1 MPSVQDP
8 AVLLE
13 VILQEAGTP
22 EKDLSLITRAFET
35 ATNGILIA
43 DASRAGL
50 PIIYASQAFYEFTGY
65 AIEEVIGQSCRFL
78 QGQGTN
84 PQTVATIR
92 QALQNQQSFRGEI
105 LNYRKNGEPFWNLL
119 RIEPIFSQGKL
130 RYFIGV
136 QTDITAQKQAEEKLR
151 QFEKI
156 FNSANDLMSLV
167 SKDFIYLAVNQA
179 YLDRYKKSYNEI
191 VRHHIK
197 DLHGEEFFVQ
207 RRKNLERAFAGEH
220 LRTQHWI
227 YPPDCPPRYIDVKT
241 TPYEDELGVVQGA
254 VISTRDITALKH
266 AEESLEQYKVIM
278 SLSSDFMSLVDRNYH
293 YLAVSDSYIKR
304 FGKPR
309 EAIVG
314 KHVADVHGKLIFD
327 KYFKVDLDR
336 CLAGESVRSQNW
348 IYLQGKACFVDAET
362 VPYRDENGKIIGVVM
377 SAHDITNL
385 KEIEQELSKSETRF
399 KDFAEIA
406 ADFLWETDKNLNF
419 TYLSEQQEYIT
430 KYHAQHWLGQSYLE
444 FLKALVTDERLCK
457 EQQKLALQHKPFNV
471 ELPLQRSDSTVL
483 IIRNIAKPV
492 VVQNEFKG
500 YRGIGRDVTEAHTLA
515 KQLEHQ
521 ANYDSLTGL
530 VNRRAFDSL
539 LEQALSKAKD
549 NQQQHVLC
557 YIDLDQFK
565 VVNDTIGHTAGDELL
580 KQVSALLKS
589 NIRSSDAL
597 ARLGGDEFAL
607 LMKNCPLNKGLTIA
621 DKLIADLRDYSFCRQ
636 ERRFKIGASVGLV
649 PITSE
654 TESTA
659 QIMLQA
665 DIACYAAKDGGRNR
679 VHVYNS
685 KDNTVNER
693 HAELTRVSDLRN
705 ALQENL
711 FCLYYQYVK
720 PLDESSGL
728 EPYYE
733 LLLRLKGEDS
743 NLILPGNFIPA
754 AERYNLMA
762 DIDKWV
768 IRTVLVEMQDLFA
781 RLSRGCIAINLSG
794 TSLNDQKLLEF
805 VKQQFQQ
812 SSILPKRICFEIT
825 ETAAISSLNEAL
837 NFIREMRGFGCQFA
851 LDDFGSGLSSFA
863 YLKRFKVD
871 YLKIDGNLVRDMTI
885 DYADQAMVKAIND
898 IGHTMKIHTIA
909 EFVETETDIALL
921 KQLKVDYAQGYG
933 VSRPAPLETLAE
945 VL

>member
-13 VILQEAGTP
+13 VILQETETP

-35 ATNGILIA
+35 ATNGIVIS

-50 PIIYASQAFYEFTGY
+50 PIIYASQSFYEFTGY
-65 AIEEVIGQSCRFL
+65 DIEEVIGQNCRFL

-84 PQTVATIR
+84 PQTVATIC
-92 QALQNQQSFRGEI
+92 QALQNQQSFQGEI

-130 RYFIGV
+130 KYFIGV
-136 QTDITAQKQAEEKLR
+136 QTDITAQKQTEEKLR

-156 FNSANDLMSLV
+156 FNSASDMTSLV

-179 YLDRYKKSYNEI
+179 YLDNYERKHADI
-191 VRHHIK
+191 VGLHIK
-197 DLHGEEFFVQ
+197 DLHGEEFFTE
-207 RRKNLERAFAGEH
+207 RRGSLERVFAGEC
-220 LRTQHWI
+220 LQVQDRIQLPGR
-227 YPPDCPPRYIDVKT
+227 PPCYIDVKI
-241 TPYEDELGVVQGA
+241 TPYEDELGIVQGA
-254 VISTRDITALKH
+254 VISTRDITALKK
-266 AEESLEQYKVIM
+266 AEEALGQYKVIM
-278 SLSSDFMSLVDRNYH
+278 SLSNDFMSLVDCNYH
-293 YLAVSDSYIKR
+293 YLAISDSYLKR

-314 KHVADVHGKLIFD
+314 KHIASVHGELIFNS
-327 KYFKVDLDR
+327 YFKASLDR
-336 CLAGESVRSQNW
+336 CLAGECVQDQHW
-348 IYLQGKACFVDAET
+348 VYPQGNACFVDTEKI
-362 VPYRDENGKIIGVVM
+362 PYRDENGNIIGAVI
-377 SAHDITNL
+377 SAHDITDL
-385 KEIEQELSKSETRF
+385 KKIEQELSKSEARF

-406 ADFLWETDKNLNF
+406 ADFLWETDENLNF

-430 KYHAQHWLGQSYLE
+430 KYNAKQWLGQSYLE
-444 FLKALVTDERLCK
+444 FLKILVIDEELCK
-457 EQQKLALQHKPFNV
+457 KQQQLALQHKPFNL
-471 ELPLQRSDSTVL
+471 ELPLQRSDGTVL
-483 IIRNIAKPV
+483 IVRNIAKPV
-492 VVQNEFKG
+492 IVQNEFKG

-539 LEQALSKAKD
+539 LEQALSKAKN

-565 VVNDTIGHTAGDELL
+565 VVNDTIGHAAGDELL

-621 DKLIADLRDYSFCRQ
+621 DKLIADLHDYSFCKQ
-636 ERRFKIGASVGLV
+636 KRRFKIGASIGLV

-659 QIMLQA
+659 QILLQA

-679 VHVYNS
+679 VHVYNN
-685 KDNTVNER
+685 KDNTVSER

-720 PLDESSGL
+720 PLNESNGL

-733 LLLRLKGEDS
+733 LLLRLKDKDG
-743 NLILPGNFIPA
+743 NLVLPGNFIPA

-768 IRTVLVEMQDLFA
+768 IQTVLVKMQDLFA
-781 RLSRGCIAINLSG
+781 KLSSGCIAINLSG

-812 SSILPKRICFEIT
+812 SHILPKRICFEIT

-837 NFIREMRGFGCQFA
+837 NFIEEMREFGCQFA

-863 YLKRFKVD
+863 YLKRFEVD

-885 DYADQAMVKAIND
+885 DYTDQAMVKAIND

-909 EFVETETDIALL
+909 EFVETDADIALL

-933 VSRPAPLETLAE
+933 VSRPAPLETLAS
-945 VL
+945 